1 MSAVFETK
9 DVLLALSFYMEHGGH
24 GEQRLKELQ
33 ETFEEIATDK
43 VKLIKEQSM
52 SNEIKEAIE
61 YFNGWEEGDNI
72 TITSD
77 FIMYAE
83 VLKELEE
90 RSKA

>member
-1 MSAVFETK
+1 MSTVFETK

-24 GEQRLKELQ
+24 SEQYLKRLQ
-33 ETFEEIATDK
+33 ETFDEIATDK
-43 VKLIKEQSM
+43 VKLVKEQSTN
-52 SNEIKEAIE
+52 NEIEEAIE
-61 YFNGWEEGDNI
+61 YFNGWDEGDNI
-72 TITSD
+72 TITPD

>member
-1 MSAVFETK
+1 
-9 DVLLALSFYMEHGGH
+9 
-24 GEQRLKELQ
+24 
-33 ETFEEIATDK
+33 
-43 VKLIKEQSM
+43 M

-83 VLKELEE
+83 ALKELEE
-90 RSKA
+90 RDEHGQ

>member
-1 MSAVFETK
+1 
-9 DVLLALSFYMEHGGH
+9 
-24 GEQRLKELQ
+24 
-33 ETFEEIATDK
+33 
-43 VKLIKEQSM
+43 M

-83 VLKELEE
+83 ALKELEE
-90 RSKA
+90 RGEHEQ